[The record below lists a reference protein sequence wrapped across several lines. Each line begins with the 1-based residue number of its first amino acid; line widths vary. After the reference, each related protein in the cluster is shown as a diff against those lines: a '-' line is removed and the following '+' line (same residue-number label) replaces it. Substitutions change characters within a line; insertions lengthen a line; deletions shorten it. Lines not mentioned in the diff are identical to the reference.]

1 MPSARPI
8 RTTKLVSLADIQPHP
23 ENYNHGDPDAIG
35 DSLDRHGQ
43 FRAIVVSEVTGNILA
58 GSHTFIAAK
67 QSGDLKMLAHLLPNL
82 TPEEEISIMVADNRI
97 ADLAHTD
104 DHILAGHLQTL
115 SESESGLV
123 GTGWD
128 ADNYDGLMSD
138 LWPSQTFEQ
147 DDDGKYTRKV
157 ESPVYEPTGERPPI
171 ASLTDSTPTDN
182 LRADIE
188 AADLTDDETA
198 FLVAAA
204 NRHTVFRYDE
214 IANYYAHA
222 PANIQRLME
231 ASALVII
238 DFDAAIERGFVQL
251 NETTAALFKS
261 EYPDA

>member
-1 MPSARPI
+1 MPIARPI
-8 RTTKLVSLADIQPHP
+8 RTTKLVPLADIQPHP

-35 DSLDRHGQ
+35 ESLVRHGQ

-58 GSHTFIAAK
+58 GSHTFLAAQ
-67 QSGDLKMLAHLLPNL
+67 QSGDVKMLAHLIPNL
-82 TPEEEISIMVADNRI
+82 TAEEEISIMVADNRI

-104 DHILAGHLQTL
+104 DHILAGHLDTL
-115 SESESGLV
+115 AASDAGLV

-128 ADNYDGLMSD
+128 ADNYDNLMSD

-157 ESPVYEPTGERPPI
+157 ESPVYEPTGDRPDI
-171 ASLTDSTPTDN
+171 DTLTDRTTTDK
-182 LRADIE
+182 LRAVIE

-198 FLVAAA
+198 FLLAAA
-204 NRHTVFRYDE
+204 ERHTVFRYDN

-222 PANIQRLME
+222 PKAIQRIME
-231 ASALVII
+231 DSALIII